1 MKHLDVV
8 SNKTWYETGKCN
20 RGRKGYKLCP
30 DRYNNGLSCNHPF
43 KHLEMLS
50 SIVPGY
56 FIARCMKCNLQNMY
70 SLADTYCLTTKRK
83 NELAK
88 NIGIVQTEL
97 DKARLVSERCFEI
110 LKEAWHSN
118 NNNKNNYDVT

>member
-1 MKHLDVV
+1 MKRA
-8 SNKTWYETGKCN
+8 NATGEEKTANSVLTVTGSEVLN
-20 RGRKGYKLCP
+20 
-30 DRYNNGLSCNHPF
+30 CNHPF
-43 KHLEMLS
+43 KHLKLSS
-50 SIVPGY
+50 SIVPGC
-56 FIARCMKCNLQNMY
+56 FIVRCMKCELQNIY
-70 SLADTYCLTTKRK
+70 SFDEIYCLTTKQK

-118 NNNKNNYDVT
+118 YDIS